1 MQCIVY
7 RLKLE
12 ALGLGAIHTVSLAEA
27 RKHAAWARL
36 TVHGGIRRARR
47 AFSLLEAAATLRIA
61 EDFRVAPDEIVE
73 RPCQLVEKRRRVHS
87 LHTIGYGSN
96 SHSRRKKSASA
107 KALMPMNRTS
117 NE

>member
-1 MQCIVY
+1 MQRIVY
-7 RLKLE
+7 RLKLD

-27 RKHAAWARL
+27 RKHAAWALL
-36 TVHGGIRRARR
+36 TVHNGGIRRARR

-73 RPCQLVEKRRRVHS
+73 RPCQLVEKRRRVRS

-107 KALMPMNRTS
+107 KALMPMNRT
-117 NE
+117 